1 MIYISTGG
9 HRLKNAAETALDFYS
24 HGIVG
29 VELSGGTFSATY
41 QADLLALPQE
51 LTLQVHNYFPPPEN
65 PLFNGDLPPIS
76 KMPASI
82 NSRVIRVM
90 AVVVRPVSMAN

>member
-41 QADLLALPQE
+41 QADLLALPPGVNASSSQ
-51 LTLQVHNYFPPPEN
+51 
-65 PLFNGDLPPIS
+65 LFS
-76 KMPASI
+76 TTRK
-82 NSRVIRVM
+82 IRLC
-90 AVVVRPVSMAN
+90 